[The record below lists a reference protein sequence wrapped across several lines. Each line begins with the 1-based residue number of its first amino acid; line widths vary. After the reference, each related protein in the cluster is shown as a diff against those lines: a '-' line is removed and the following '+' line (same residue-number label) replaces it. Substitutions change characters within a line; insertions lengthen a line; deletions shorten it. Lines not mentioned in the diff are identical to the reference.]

1 MLGFAKVN
9 TCVRELILLWD
20 RCCNVRC
27 FYANWLNLSL
37 RQVQSLESI
46 DTIEILRRW
55 YNESPEIIGNIVEK
69 LNVHGLVSD
78 ECGFGISSTMVEKW
92 DDRCSQF
99 LENCG
104 YDGGRLAKTG
114 KYIDGYGSVYVV
126 LIVMIIHQTLR
137 LK

>member
-1 MLGFAKVN
+1 M
-9 TCVRELILLWD
+9 
-20 RCCNVRC
+20 
-27 FYANWLNLSL
+27 
-37 RQVQSLESI
+37 ESI

-126 LIVMIIHQTLR
+126 FDSDDHTPDSA
-137 LK
+137 LKVIERQIEPADF